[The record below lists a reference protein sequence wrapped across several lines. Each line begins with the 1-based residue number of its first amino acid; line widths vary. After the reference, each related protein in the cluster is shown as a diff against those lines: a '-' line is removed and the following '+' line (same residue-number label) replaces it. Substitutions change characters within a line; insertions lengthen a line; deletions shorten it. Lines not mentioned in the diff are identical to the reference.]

1 MPNRAFLLDRRR
13 TIGWGLYDNFMSC
26 RLIMNSTFM
35 SQGVILIQILGYFAL
50 GKKGC
55 GMALSILVVD
65 DDQDVSLMLNDRL
78 TFLGFYVTT
87 ANNGAEAMSMLKT
100 LIVDGILLD
109 IQMPVMNGMT
119 MLEQLREQ
127 DAKMP
132 VIVMTAEQNKQKL
145 IQAMELGAND
155 YLVKPIDV
163 DLLAKKC
170 FTLFG

>member
-1 MPNRAFLLDRRR
+1 
-13 TIGWGLYDNFMSC
+13 
-26 RLIMNSTFM
+26 
-35 SQGVILIQILGYFAL
+35 
-50 GKKGC
+50 
-55 GMALSILVVD
+55 MAQSILVVD
-65 DDQDVSLMLNDRL
+65 DDQDVSLMLKDRL

-87 ANNGAEAMSMLKT
+87 ANNGAKAMSMLKT
-100 LIVDGILLD
+100 LTVDGILLD

-127 DAKMP
+127 DGSLP
-132 VIVMTAEQNKQKL
+132 VIVMTAEPNKKKL

-155 YLVKPIDV
+155 YLVKPVDL

>member
-1 MPNRAFLLDRRR
+1 
-13 TIGWGLYDNFMSC
+13 
-26 RLIMNSTFM
+26 
-35 SQGVILIQILGYFAL
+35 
-50 GKKGC
+50 
-55 GMALSILVVD
+55 MALSILVVD

-100 LIVDGILLD
+100 LTVDGILLD

-145 IQAMELGAND
+145 IQAMELGASD

>member
-1 MPNRAFLLDRRR
+1 
-13 TIGWGLYDNFMSC
+13 
-26 RLIMNSTFM
+26 M

-50 GKKGC
+50 EKKVC

-65 DDQDVSLMLNDRL
+65 DDQDVSLMLKDRL

-145 IQAMELGAND
+145 IQAMELGASD